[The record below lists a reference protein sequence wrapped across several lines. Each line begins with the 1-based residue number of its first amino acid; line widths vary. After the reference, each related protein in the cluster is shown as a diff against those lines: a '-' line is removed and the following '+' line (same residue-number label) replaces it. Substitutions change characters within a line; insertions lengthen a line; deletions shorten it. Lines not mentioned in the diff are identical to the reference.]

1 MFYTLGI
8 QAEEIGAMAVCGGIA
23 IVVLGIVTGAIR
35 RTAETRHREQSR
47 REIAAY
53 IAEGTISPEQGERLI
68 TAGVGKNKKC

>member
-8 QAEEIGAMAVCGGIA
+8 HGEEIGAIAVCGGIA
-23 IVVLGIVTGAIR
+23 IVVLSIVTGTVR
-35 RTAETRHREQSR
+35 RTAETKHREQSR

-68 TAGVGKNKKC
+68 TAGVGKSRKA